1 MLNLHRFLCMIGKM
15 KTNLLKVVVV
25 VAVILVGFTVTAT
38 PFANDYVVENAN
50 STLFSNDI
58 DINKY
63 GNHLQKRNI
72 QVKKVDYNYSQR
84 AEQSRR
90 VSIVNGAERV
100 SSMPQVTLQN
110 NTWNG
115 YTRTGVDA
123 VATQN
128 VTYNRPM
135 TIDAYSARTQV
146 TEAFADNDVIEIG
159 NMQKVSEEGTYGVGK
174 EPGNRCRLGI
184 FALCCRIY
192 LHSSS
197 FLIFLFVII

>member
-25 VAVILVGFTVTAT
+25 VAVMLVGFTVTAT

-123 VATQN
+123 VAAQN

-135 TIDAYSARTQV
+135 TIDAYSVRTQV

-159 NMQKVSEEGTYGVGK
+159 NMQKVEEDETYGG
-174 EPGNRCRLGI
+174 EPGKVPATDVVWGFL
-184 FALCCRIY
+184 LCAVGYICIRRR
-192 LHSSS
+192 
-197 FLIFLFVII
+197 F

>member
-25 VAVILVGFTVTAT
+25 VAVMLVGFTVTAA

-123 VATQN
+123 VAAQN

-159 NMQKVSEEGTYGVGK
+159 NMQKVEEEGIYGDGK
-174 EPGNRCRLGI
+174 EPGKVPATDVVWGFL
-184 FALCCRIY
+184 LCAIGYVCIRRR
-192 LHSSS
+192 
-197 FLIFLFVII
+197 F

>member
-15 KTNLLKVVVV
+15 KTSLLKVVVV
-25 VAVILVGFTVTAT
+25 VAVMLVCFTVTAA

-123 VATQN
+123 VAAQN

-159 NMQKVSEEGTYGVGK
+159 NMQKVDENGTYGG
-174 EPGNRCRLGI
+174 EPGPVTDVVWGFL
-184 FALCCRIY
+184 LCAVGYVCIRRR
-192 LHSSS
+192 
-197 FLIFLFVII
+197 F

>member
-15 KTNLLKVVVV
+15 KNSLLKVVVV
-25 VAVILVGFTVTAT
+25 VAVMLVGFTVTAA

-123 VATQN
+123 VAAQN

-159 NMQKVSEEGTYGVGK
+159 NMQKVEEDETYGG
-174 EPGNRCRLGI
+174 EPGKVPATDVVWGFL
-184 FALCCRIY
+184 LCAVGYVCIRRR
-192 LHSSS
+192 
-197 FLIFLFVII
+197 F

>member
-1 MLNLHRFLCMIGKM
+1 MLNLHRFLCIIGKM
-15 KTNLLKVVVV
+15 KNSLLKVVVV
-25 VAVILVGFTVTAT
+25 VAVMLVGFTVTAA

-123 VATQN
+123 VAAQN

-146 TEAFADNDVIEIG
+146 TEAFADNDVIEID
-159 NMQKVSEEGTYGVGK
+159 NMQKVAEEGTYGG
-174 EPGNRCRLGI
+174 EPGKVPATDVVWGFL
-184 FALCCRIY
+184 LCAVGYICIRRR
-192 LHSSS
+192 
-197 FLIFLFVII
+197 F

>member
-15 KTNLLKVVVV
+15 KTSLLKVVVV
-25 VAVILVGFTVTAT
+25 VAVMLVGFTVTAT

-135 TIDAYSARTQV
+135 AIDAYSARTQV

-159 NMQKVSEEGTYGVGK
+159 NMQKVAEEGTYGDGK
-174 EPGNRCRLGI
+174 EPGKVPATDVVWGFL
-184 FALCCRIY
+184 LCAIGYVCIRRR
-192 LHSSS
+192 
-197 FLIFLFVII
+197 F

>member
-25 VAVILVGFTVTAT
+25 VAVMLVGFTVTAA

-110 NTWNG
+110 KVLRHSGACCQISELKT
-115 YTRTGVDA
+115 
-123 VATQN
+123 VAAGGKTSYN
-128 VTYNRPM
+128 VENAKGAP
-135 TIDAYSARTQV
+135 
-146 TEAFADNDVIEIG
+146 
-159 NMQKVSEEGTYGVGK
+159 
-174 EPGNRCRLGI
+174 P
-184 FALCCRIY
+184 
-192 LHSSS
+192 
-197 FLIFLFVII
+197 